1 MEGGKNQIGIYL
13 SRKKGRERERELRK
27 SQEGKG
33 YLKGYIR
40 V

>member
-13 SRKKGRERERELRK
+13 SRKKGKKERVEEK
-27 SQEGKG
+27 SR
-33 YLKGYIR
+33 LKGILFKRIIR